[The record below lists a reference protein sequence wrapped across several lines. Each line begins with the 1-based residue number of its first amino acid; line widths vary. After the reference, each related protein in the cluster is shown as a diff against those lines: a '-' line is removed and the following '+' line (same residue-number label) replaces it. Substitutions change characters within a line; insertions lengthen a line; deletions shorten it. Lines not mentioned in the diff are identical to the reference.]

1 MVALFFMLI
10 ILISF
15 IFQASSAWNRVVQLY
30 DRRVKRISVGNPN
43 SCDFRATLDVEKEK
57 TAEVNRKFDESKREV
72 RRLLDEV
79 SKVTHHRTG
88 LLAERDRLNDEV
100 NDLKQKFNELVDHL
114 CAEKKGLRGRRD
126 EYDSYCQSRG
136 LAKMARLVQK
146 RLIRIKANIDD
157 NKAIEPKYLE
167 YNQVRGNIKML
178 EALVETKEIEVK
190 FPVVFERLEKDLKAL
205 NDEVRAHEI
214 TDIQTGDFDTYTL
227 FDSPVEVPH
236 FSASIPSPEDGDEQG
251 EDQDGEEV
259 GPLEQVEQ
267 NRALISGDVTE
278 GATAVQPEV
287 PAVEPTQVDD
297 VNA

>member
-1 MVALFFMLI
+1 MLI

-214 TDIQTGDFDTYTL
+214 TDIQTGDFDAYTL
-227 FDSPVEVPH
+227 FD
-236 FSASIPSPEDGDEQG
+236 IPRMVMSKLKTRMEKRWGRS
-251 EDQDGEEV
+251 
-259 GPLEQVEQ
+259 
-267 NRALISGDVTE
+267 NRSNRTE
-278 GATAVQPEV
+278 L
-287 PAVEPTQVDD
+287 
-297 VNA
+297 

>member
-43 SCDFRATLDVEKEK
+43 SCDFCAALDVEKEK
-57 TAEVNRKFDESKREV
+57 TAEVNRKLDESKREV

-114 CAEKKGLRGRRD
+114 RAEKKGLRGRRD
-126 EYDSYCQSRG
+126 EYDNYCRSRG

-190 FPVVFERLEKDLKAL
+190 FPVIFERLEK
-205 NDEVRAHEI
+205 
-214 TDIQTGDFDTYTL
+214 DIQTGDFDAYTL

-236 FSASIPSPEDGDEQG
+236 FSASIPSLEDGDEQG

-259 GPLEQVEQ
+259 GPLERVEQ
-267 NRALISGDVTE
+267 NRALISGDVIE

-287 PAVEPTQVDD
+287 PAVEPTQVDA